1 MNRPWTLLAVLVLG
15 SAYSFSQATATAPA
29 ASGWASLPSAAQ
41 ASISTALSRE
51 IPSIKMA
58 TLTALDGG
66 VDDTLG
72 WNVAISGDTV
82 AVAAPGAT
90 IGENAQQG
98 AVYIFV
104 KPAGG
109 WANMTQTAKLTAS
122 DGQTDSLLG
131 RGVAISGNTV
141 VAGAPGQFTNQFGE
155 AYVFVKPA
163 SGWTNMTE
171 TARLT
176 PSNAVEGDEF
186 GYSVG
191 ISGNTAVVGAFGA
204 LNLQGAAYVYER
216 PSGGWVDMTQTGELT
231 ASDGE
236 LGDEFA
242 DAVAISGN
250 TIVGGSFL
258 DNGSVGAAYVFVKP
272 SGGWTDGTQTAKLTP
287 SGNGPY
293 ALGLSVAI
301 SGNTVA
307 AGTFDWPGNEQFEG
321 AVYVFVEPSGG
332 WANMTQ
338 TAILTASDG
347 APQNQLGY
355 SVAISGNLIA
365 GGAEGWPDG
374 GNEGALYGYVK
385 PAAGWSNKTES
396 LKLTVSDGAEALG
409 YAVALSGATG
419 VGGAPFATVNSHQD
433 QGVAYVFTK

>member
-1 MNRPWTLLAVLVLG
+1 MNRPWILFAILIFL
-15 SAYSFSQATATAPA
+15 SAYSFGQAAS
-29 ASGWASLPSAAQ
+29 ASGWTSLPPVAKS
-41 ASISTALSRE
+41 SIYSVLTRDPA
-51 IPSIKMA
+51 IKMA
-58 TLTALDGG
+58 ELTASDGG

-90 IGENAQQG
+90 IGANAQQG

-104 KPAGG
+104 KPASG

-122 DGQTDSLLG
+122 DGQTDSLFG

-141 VAGAPGQFTNQFGE
+141 VAGAPGQFTNQQGE

-176 PSNAVEGDEF
+176 PSDGVEGDTF

-191 ISGNTAVVGAFGA
+191 ISGNTVVVGALGA
-204 LNLQGAAYVYER
+204 LNLQGAAYVYVK
-216 PSGGWVDMTQTGELT
+216 PAGGWVDMTQAGELT
-231 ASDGE
+231 ASDGAM
-236 LGDEFA
+236 GDEFA
-242 DAVAISGN
+242 DTVAISGN

-272 SGGWTDGTQTAKLTP
+272 ASGWTDGTQTAKLTP

-293 ALGLSVAI
+293 GLGLSVAI
-301 SGNTVA
+301 SGNTVV
-307 AGTFDWPGNEQFEG
+307 AGTFDWPGNETFQG
-321 AVYVFVEPSGG
+321 AAYVFVEPAGG

-338 TAILTASDG
+338 TAILTASDS
-347 APQNQLGY
+347 ASQNQLGY
-355 SVAISGNLIA
+355 SAAISGNIIA
-365 GGAEGWPDG
+365 SGAEGWPDG
-374 GNEGALYGYVK
+374 ANEGAIYAYVK
-385 PAAGWSNKTES
+385 PAGGWTNKTETV
-396 LKLTVSDGAEALG
+396 KLTVSDGAEALG
-409 YAVALSGATG
+409 YAVALSGTTG

-433 QGVAYVFTK
+433 QGIAYIFTESQ